1 MSTKRD
7 YYEILGVTKT
17 STEIEIKTSYR
28 KLAMKYHPDRNPGD
42 KEAEEKFKEAAE
54 AYEVLMDPNKRARY
68 DQFGHAGMRGTGFEQ
83 GFGNVNDIFSHF
95 SDIFGGG
102 SIFDEIF
109 GSGGSRRHSG
119 RHKQQGIQ
127 GNDLKINLRLTL
139 EEIAVGVEK
148 TLKVKRHEKCKH
160 CNGSGAKS
168 ESGTAECTTCHGSG
182 EVRTVSRSMFGQFV
196 NIQVCPTCGG
206 EGRVIKEKC
215 HYCSGDGRERHE
227 ATLKVNIPAGV
238 SSGNYITLRNEGDAG
253 IRGGGSGD
261 LIVLIDE
268 IEHKHFIREQD
279 DIIYDLTVS
288 ITDVVLGTEA
298 EVPVLGGSVILKIDA
313 GTQPGKILR
322 LRDKGIK
329 HLNHSGKGD
338 QLVYVNVY
346 IPGKI
351 GSKEKE
357 LFKELAKSEAIKPKK
372 NADGKKSA
380 ESRQKGFFSKMKDSF
395 S

>member
-1 MSTKRD
+1 MTKRD
-7 YYEILGVTKT
+7 YYEILGVTR
-17 STEIEIKTSYR
+17 SAGGDEIKTSYR

-68 DQFGHAGMRGTGFEQ
+68 DQFGHAGMRGSGFDH
-83 GFGNVNDIFSHF
+83 GFNNVNDIFTHF

-119 RHKQQGIQ
+119 RHKQPGIQ
-127 GNDLKINLRLTL
+127 GNDLKITLRLTL
-139 EEIAVGVEK
+139 EEIAEGVEK
-148 TLKVKRHEKCKH
+148 TIKVKRFEKCKH
-160 CNGSGAKS
+160 CSGSGAKGT
-168 ESGTAECTTCHGSG
+168 SGTTECATCHGSG

-196 NIQVCPTCGG
+196 NIQVCPSCGG

-215 HYCSGDGRERHE
+215 VYCGGEGRERKE
-227 ATLKVNIPAGV
+227 TTMKVNIPAGV
-238 SSGNYITLRNEGDAG
+238 SSGNYIPLRGEGDSG
-253 IRGGGSGD
+253 IRGGSSGD
-261 LIVLIDE
+261 LIVLIE
-268 IEHKHFIREQD
+268 ETEHKFFVREDD
-279 DIIYDLTVS
+279 DILYDLTISVS
-288 ITDVVLGTEA
+288 EAVLGAEV
-298 EVPVLGGSVILKIDA
+298 EVPVLGGTVMMKVEP

-338 QLVYVNVY
+338 QLVHISVF
-346 IPGKI
+346 IPNKLSG
-351 GSKEKE
+351 KEKE
-357 LFKELAKSEAIKPKK
+357 MFKELARSENIKPKSK
-372 NADGKKSA
+372 HGDRKS
-380 ESRQKGFFSKMKDSF
+380 KGFFGKVKEQF